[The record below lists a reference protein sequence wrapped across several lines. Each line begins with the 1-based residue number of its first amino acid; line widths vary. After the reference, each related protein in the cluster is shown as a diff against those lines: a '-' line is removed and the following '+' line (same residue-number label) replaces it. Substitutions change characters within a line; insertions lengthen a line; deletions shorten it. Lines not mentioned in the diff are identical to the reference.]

1 MRDIICTYVNM
12 SKTYTSLIVSH
23 QARIRCL
30 MHMYGIGILP
40 EPATTRSFNETYAA
54 QNLEEPLL
62 SGFREEGGIVIGG
75 GGAAPG
81 QVASFKNAAVL
92 RLVITRDTI
101 SASLVVSG
109 TIDAAED
116 KPGYT
121 YFVRPDEMGNRDVSY
136 TETPFSDKS
145 VDNRFYPE
153 VGDDTYEF
161 YLVRHGQA
169 DHNILKGM
177 SKAFSNKDTS
187 ITQKG
192 MQQAIRTGEILRDLI
207 AETPEYGMPLYLF
220 GSDLERTRQTMIQII
235 QTFPPLSE
243 DSMDDGEK
251 FIILPCAHELKYNT
265 SSGKCDAGQG
275 MMPTP
280 NENISTC
287 TREECGS
294 AGWVNRSY
302 NPVPKRFGHHGYHK
316 PELKETNSGITD
328 TPPRSR
334 GLHRLFKPSTS
345 EGQKQK
351 YANDW
356 STYYDFYG
364 DATRAT
370 RKWLPTCLTCA
381 KKPAGNRCR
390 DTDMIKEAIKSVKIE
405 YERRN
410 DESTHGSLR
419 PSRATSF
426 SSLSRQSF
434 NDDDSDGEDDMTD
447 RSSILSQR
455 STILSRHGGV
465 VEGDDGDDS
474 SQYSYY
480 SAADDENDE
489 RMGGSVE
496 QPGLQSNRTSSGFA
510 RQSGKR
516 SRVRHHST
524 KKKKTRRRHS
534 TKKKKTRRAKK
545 NKKTRRKRRKQ

>member
-1 MRDIICTYVNM
+1 
-12 SKTYTSLIVSH
+12 
-23 QARIRCL
+23 
-30 MHMYGIGILP
+30 MYGIGILP
-40 EPATTRSFNETYAA
+40 ESVTTRSS
-54 QNLEEPLL
+54 LEEPLM
-62 SGFREEGGIVIGG
+62 GDGGIVIGG
-75 GGAAPG
+75 GGAKPG

-92 RLVITRDTI
+92 RLVVTRDTI
-101 SASLVVSG
+101 SASLIVSG
-109 TIDAAED
+109 SIDAKED

-121 YFVRPDEMGNRDVSY
+121 YFVRPNEMGNRAVSY

-192 MQQAIRTGEILRDLI
+192 MQQANRTGEILRDLI

-381 KKPAGNRCR
+381 KKPAGKRCR

-405 YERRN
+405 YDRRN
-410 DESTHGSLR
+410 DESTHGSSR

-434 NDDDSDGEDDMTD
+434 NDDESDGEDDM
-447 RSSILSQR
+447 SQR
-455 STILSRHGGV
+455 SSMLSRHGDGG
-465 VEGDDGDDS
+465 EDDYDS
-474 SQYSYY
+474 GYDSGRDTIVKNPISPY
-480 SAADDENDE
+480 N
-489 RMGGSVE
+489 RMGG
-496 QPGLQSNRTSSGFA
+496 R
-510 RQSGKR
+510 RRR
-516 SRVRHHST
+516 SRVRRHST
-524 KKKKTRRRHS
+524 NKKTRRHHS
-534 TKKKKTRRAKK
+534 NKKKKTRRAKK
-545 NKKTRRKRRKQ
+545 NKKTRRKRIKQ

>member
-30 MHMYGIGILP
+30 MHMYGIGIISKP
-40 EPATTRSFNETYAA
+40 EYTHSFNETYAA

-62 SGFREEGGIVIGG
+62 SGFRGEVGIVIGG
-75 GGAAPG
+75 GGAKPG
-81 QVASFKNAAVL
+81 QVASFKNAAVI
-92 RLVITRDTI
+92 RLVINRDTI

-109 TIDAAED
+109 TIDAKED

-136 TETPFSDKS
+136 TEIPFSDKS

-192 MQQAIRTGEILRDLI
+192 MQQATRTGEILRDLI

-220 GSDLERTRQTMIQII
+220 GSDLIRTRQTMIQII
-235 QTFPPLSE
+235 QTLPPLSE

-251 FIILPCAHELKYNT
+251 IIILPCAHELKYST

-280 NENISTC
+280 NENISIC
-287 TREECGS
+287 TREGCGS
-294 AGWVNRSY
+294 AGSVNRSY
-302 NPVPKRFGHHGYHK
+302 KPKERFDHLGRDD
-316 PELKETNSGITD
+316 S
-328 TPPRSR
+328 
-334 GLHRLFKPSTS
+334 RLFIMRKPSKS
-345 EGQKQK
+345 KGQKQQ
-351 YANDW
+351 YTNDW

-426 SSLSRQSF
+426 SSMGRRSF
-434 NDDDSDGEDDMTD
+434 YDDESDGEDDMTDDMTD

-480 SAADDENDE
+480 SAADDDE
-489 RMGGSVE
+489 RMGG
-496 QPGLQSNRTSSGFA
+496 
-510 RQSGKR
+510 R
-516 SRVRHHST
+516 SRVRRHST
-524 KKKKTRRRHS
+524 KKKTRRRHS
-534 TKKKKTRRAKK
+534 TKKKQKKTRRAKK

>member
-30 MHMYGIGILP
+30 MHMYGIGIISG
-40 EPATTRSFNETYAA
+40 PAPASSS
-54 QNLEEPLL
+54 LEEPLL
-62 SGFREEGGIVIGG
+62 PRQRSPPGDGGIVVGG
-75 GGAAPG
+75 GGAKVG

-109 TIDAAED
+109 TIDAKED

-145 VDNRFYPE
+145 VVNRFYPE

-169 DHNILKGM
+169 EHNILKGM
-177 SKAFSNKDTS
+177 GKAFSNKDTS

-192 MQQAIRTGEILRDLI
+192 VQQASQTGELLSDLI
-207 AETPEYGMPLYLF
+207 EKTPTYGIPLYLF
-220 GSDLERTRQTMIQII
+220 GSDLRRTRQTMIQII
-235 QTFPPLSE
+235 KTFPPLSE

-287 TREECGS
+287 TREGCGS
-294 AGWVNRSY
+294 DGWVNRSY
-302 NPVPKRFGHHGYHK
+302 KPTHLRHG
-316 PELKETNSGITD
+316 LKKSAGY
-328 TPPRSR
+328 
-334 GLHRLFKPSTS
+334 
-345 EGQKQK
+345 KQN

-356 STYYDFYG
+356 SAYYDFYG

-419 PSRATSF
+419 PSRATSV
-426 SSLSRQSF
+426 SSMGRRSF
-434 NDDDSDGEDDMTD
+434 YDIESDGDYSDEEDDMTD
-447 RSSILSQR
+447 RSSMLSQR

-474 SQYSYY
+474 SQYSWY
-480 SAADDENDE
+480 SAAAADDEK
-489 RMGGSVE
+489 MGG
-496 QPGLQSNRTSSGFA
+496 
-510 RQSGKR
+510 R
-516 SRVRHHST
+516 SRVRRHST
-524 KKKKTRRRHS
+524 KKKTRRRHS

>member
-1 MRDIICTYVNM
+1 MRDIICTYNNM
-12 SKTYTSLIVSH
+12 PQTYTSLIVSH

-30 MHMYGIGILP
+30 MHMYGIGIISG
-40 EPATTRSFNETYAA
+40 PAPASSS
-54 QNLEEPLL
+54 LEEPLL
-62 SGFREEGGIVIGG
+62 PRQRSPPGDGGIVIGG
-75 GGAAPG
+75 GGAKVG

-109 TIDAAED
+109 TIDAKED

-136 TETPFSDKS
+136 TEIPFSDMS

-177 SKAFSNKDTS
+177 GKAFSNKDTS
-187 ITQKG
+187 VTAKG
-192 MQQAIRTGEILRDLI
+192 EKQASQTGKILSDLI
-207 AETPEYGMPLYLF
+207 AKTPEYGMPLYLF
-220 GSDLERTRQTMIQII
+220 GSDLRRTRQTMIQII
-235 QTFPPLSE
+235 KTFPALSE
-243 DSMDDGEK
+243 DSMNDGEK
-251 FIILPCAHELKYNT
+251 IIILPCAHELKYNT

-287 TREECGS
+287 TRENKECLS
-294 AGWVNRSY
+294 DGWVNRTY
-302 NPVPKRFGHHGYHK
+302 K
-316 PELKETNSGITD
+316 PRYLR
-328 TPPRSR
+328 P
-334 GLHRLFKPSTS
+334 GLREST
-345 EGQKQK
+345 GQKQK
-351 YANDW
+351 YENDW
-356 STYYDFYG
+356 NSYYDFYG

-405 YERRN
+405 YDHRN

-426 SSLSRQSF
+426 SSIGRRSF
-434 NDDDSDGEDDMTD
+434 YDDESDGEDDMTD

-474 SQYSYY
+474 SQYSWY
-480 SAADDENDE
+480 SAADEKE
-489 RMGGSVE
+489 QMGG
-496 QPGLQSNRTSSGFA
+496 
-510 RQSGKR
+510 R
-516 SRVRHHST
+516 SRVRRHST
-524 KKKKTRRRHS
+524 KKKTRRRHS

>member
-1 MRDIICTYVNM
+1 MRDIICTYNNM
-12 SKTYTSLIVSH
+12 PQTYTSLIVSH

-30 MHMYGIGILP
+30 MHMYGIGILS
-40 EPATTRSFNETYAA
+40 EPAPASSS
-54 QNLEEPLL
+54 LEEPLL
-62 SGFREEGGIVIGG
+62 PRQRSPPGDGGIVIGG
-75 GGAAPG
+75 SAKPG

-109 TIDAAED
+109 TIDAKED

-145 VDNRFYPE
+145 VVNRFYPE

-177 SKAFSNKDTS
+177 GKAFSNKDTS

-192 MQQAIRTGEILRDLI
+192 VQQATQTGELLSDLI
-207 AETPEYGMPLYLF
+207 EKTPEYGMPLYLF
-220 GSDLERTRQTMIQII
+220 GSDLRRTRQTMIQII

-251 FIILPCAHELKYNT
+251 FIILPCAHELKYST

-280 NENISTC
+280 NENISIC
-287 TREECGS
+287 TREGCGS
-294 AGWVNRSY
+294 AGSVNRSY
-302 NPVPKRFGHHGYHK
+302 KPKERFDHLGRDD
-316 PELKETNSGITD
+316 S
-328 TPPRSR
+328 
-334 GLHRLFKPSTS
+334 RLFIMRKPSKS
-345 EGQKQK
+345 KGQKQQ
-351 YANDW
+351 YTNDW

-405 YERRN
+405 YDRRN

-426 SSLSRQSF
+426 SSMGRRSF
-434 NDDDSDGEDDMTD
+434 YDDESDGEDDMTDDMTD

-480 SAADDENDE
+480 SAADDDE
-489 RMGGSVE
+489 RMGG
-496 QPGLQSNRTSSGFA
+496 
-510 RQSGKR
+510 R
-516 SRVRHHST
+516 SRVRRHST
-524 KKKKTRRRHS
+524 KKKTRRRHS
-534 TKKKKTRRAKK
+534 TKKKQKKTRRAKK

>member
-1 MRDIICTYVNM
+1 
-12 SKTYTSLIVSH
+12 
-23 QARIRCL
+23 
-30 MHMYGIGILP
+30 MYGIGILP
-40 EPATTRSFNETYAA
+40 EPEYTHSFNETYAA

-75 GGAAPG
+75 GSGAKPG

-101 SASLVVSG
+101 SASLIVSG
-109 TIDAAED
+109 IIDAAED
-116 KPGYT
+116 KPGYV
-121 YFVRPDEMGNRDVSY
+121 YFVRPDEMGNNNVSY
-136 TETPFSDKS
+136 TEKPFSDMS

-187 ITQKG
+187 VTQKG
-192 MQQAIRTGEILRDLI
+192 EEQASRTGKILSDLI
-207 AETPEYGMPLYLF
+207 QDDLRYGIQLYLF
-220 GSDLERTRQTMIQII
+220 GSDLKRTRQTMIQII
-235 QTFPPLSE
+235 KMFPALSE
-243 DSMDDGEK
+243 DSMNDGEK
-251 FIILPCAHELKYNT
+251 IIILPCAHELKYNT
-265 SSGKCDAGQG
+265 SSGKCDGNQG

-287 TREECGS
+287 TRENKECIS
-294 AGWVNRSY
+294 DGWVNRSY
-302 NPVPKRFGHHGYHK
+302 KPEPKRFKHHGH
-316 PELKETNSGITD
+316 
-328 TPPRSR
+328 PRSR
-334 GLHRLFKPSTS
+334 ELYYLFKPSTS

-351 YANDW
+351 YENDW
-356 STYYDFYG
+356 SAYYDFYG

-405 YERRN
+405 YEQRN

-426 SSLSRQSF
+426 SSISRRSF
-434 NDDDSDGEDDMTD
+434 DDDESDGEDDM
-447 RSSILSQR
+447 SQR
-455 STILSRHGGV
+455 SSMLSRHGDGG
-465 VEGDDGDDS
+465 EDDYDS
-474 SQYSYY
+474 GYDSGRDTIVNNPISPY
-480 SAADDENDE
+480 N
-489 RMGGSVE
+489 RMGG
-496 QPGLQSNRTSSGFA
+496 R
-510 RQSGKR
+510 RRR
-516 SRVRHHST
+516 SRVRRHST
-524 KKKKTRRRHS
+524 NKKTRRHHS
-534 TKKKKTRRAKK
+534 NKKKKTRRAKK
-545 NKKTRRKRRKQ
+545 NKKTRRKRIKQ